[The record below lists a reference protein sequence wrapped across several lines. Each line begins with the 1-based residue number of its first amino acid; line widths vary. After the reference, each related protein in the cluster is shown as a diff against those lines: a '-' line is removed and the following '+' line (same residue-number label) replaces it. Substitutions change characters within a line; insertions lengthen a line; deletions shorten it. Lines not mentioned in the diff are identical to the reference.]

1 MNKFFWQYKK
11 LDIKAKAVIWFTIC
25 SFLQK
30 GISFITVPVFA
41 RIMPTSEYGLYT
53 VYLSWLQIL
62 TIFTSLYMYNGTYDN
77 ALSKYEKNRNEFT
90 SSMLVLTLVL
100 NAIVLLVVL
109 CGYKSVANLVGL
121 PFYFIIFMF
130 GETILT
136 PAVYYWS
143 ERKRFEYDYR
153 KLIIFTISRSFF
165 IPIVGILFTVWGNGK
180 AEYRIIATVL
190 VEILFC
196 LPLFGFQL
204 FKGKTFFNKEYW
216 KYALS
221 MSIPILPHYLSGVIL
236 NQGDRIMIDKMV
248 GKEAVAYYG
257 LAYSIGM
264 IAQILV
270 TAINSAITPWMYEKF
285 KQKKI
290 ECMKQTITALFLFV
304 SFISIFIML
313 ISPELILIFGSNK
326 YMDAA
331 KIIPPVSA
339 SVLCIFMYNIL
350 SLPQF
355 YYEKTKFFTVS
366 SVFAAVINIL
376 LNWIFIRQFGYVA
389 AGYTTLICYIL
400 YALGHWYISKKILEV
415 KNNGE
420 SMISLH
426 FIIFIF
432 VLLIAGCIVSTL
444 LIKIWVV
451 RYALIFAFLIIL
463 IMKKNKLLNIYSAI
477 KSKGEQ

>member
-1 MNKFFWQYKK
+1 
-11 LDIKAKAVIWFTIC
+11 
-25 SFLQK
+25 
-30 GISFITVPVFA
+30 
-41 RIMPTSEYGLYT
+41 
-53 VYLSWLQIL
+53 
-62 TIFTSLYMYNGTYDN
+62 
-77 ALSKYEKNRNEFT
+77 
-90 SSMLVLTLVL
+90 
-100 NAIVLLVVL
+100 
-109 CGYKSVANLVGL
+109 
-121 PFYFIIFMF
+121 
-130 GETILT
+130 
-136 PAVYYWS
+136 
-143 ERKRFEYDYR
+143 
-153 KLIIFTISRSFF
+153 
-165 IPIVGILFTVWGNGK
+165 
-180 AEYRIIATVL
+180 
-190 VEILFC
+190 
-196 LPLFGFQL
+196 
-204 FKGKTFFNKEYW
+204 
-216 KYALS
+216 
-221 MSIPILPHYLSGVIL
+221 
-236 NQGDRIMIDKMV
+236 MV

-290 ECMKQTITALFLFV
+290 ESMKQTITALFLFV

-432 VLLIAGCIVSTL
+432 VLLIAGCLVSTL

>member
-1 MNKFFWQYKK
+1 MAIIGPRPLLVRY
-11 LDIKAKAVIWFTIC
+11 L
-25 SFLQK
+25 
-30 GISFITVPVFA
+30 A
-41 RIMPTSEYGLYT
+41 R
-53 VYLSWLQIL
+53 
-62 TIFTSLYMYNGTYDN
+62 YNEEQHHRHD
-77 ALSKYEKNRNEFT
+77 
-90 SSMLVLTLVL
+90 V

-257 LAYSIGM
+257 LA
-264 IAQILV
+264 
-270 TAINSAITPWMYEKF
+270 
-285 KQKKI
+285 
-290 ECMKQTITALFLFV
+290 
-304 SFISIFIML
+304 
-313 ISPELILIFGSNK
+313 
-326 YMDAA
+326 
-331 KIIPPVSA
+331 
-339 SVLCIFMYNIL
+339 
-350 SLPQF
+350 
-355 YYEKTKFFTVS
+355 
-366 SVFAAVINIL
+366 
-376 LNWIFIRQFGYVA
+376 
-389 AGYTTLICYIL
+389 
-400 YALGHWYISKKILEV
+400 
-415 KNNGE
+415 
-420 SMISLH
+420 
-426 FIIFIF
+426 
-432 VLLIAGCIVSTL
+432 
-444 LIKIWVV
+444 
-451 RYALIFAFLIIL
+451 
-463 IMKKNKLLNIYSAI
+463 
-477 KSKGEQ
+477 